1 MAVFT
6 AVLTV
11 ISLVLIAALYYL
23 VYKFE
28 ILGAGRNTNEGFT
41 GQEGRNGGG
50 ATIPVTDQFTDLDV
64 KLRDKIFGCEENKIY
79 AFDVKQIAEK
89 VVGDRDYK
97 GLKILDA
104 GTGIGRHYSE
114 FSKAL
119 KGAEIVGVDRSA
131 NMIRHA
137 RLKNPEGNFINDDL
151 LNSELFESDTFDY
164 IFALLETLFYNRDVK
179 KLVENFHK
187 WLKPGGML
195 CVHLFNPEKLDPAP
209 TPHTQYYD
217 GDDGVRHALTYFNGF
232 AHDAIWERKGGDES
246 EYVQSFILDDGN
258 KTTRRLKL
266 YIPNQQQM
274 IKMIQGI
281 GFKVVDIISMRPL
294 KIEDFELFCFQK
306 LTYND

>member
-11 ISLVLIAALYYL
+11 VSLVLIVALYYL

-28 ILGAGRNTNEGFT
+28 ILGINKVNEGFT
-41 GQEGRNGGG
+41 G
-50 ATIPVTDQFTDLDV
+50 APDQFTDLDV

-114 FSKAL
+114 FSKKL
-119 KGAEIVGVDRSA
+119 KGAEIIGVDRSA

-164 IFALLETLFYNRDVK
+164 IFALLETLFYNRDVRK
-179 KLVENFHK
+179 IVENFHK

-232 AHDAIWERKGGDES
+232 AHDAIWEHKGDDDER
-246 EYVQSFILDDGN
+246 EYVQSFILDDGK

-274 IKMIQGI
+274 IKMIQST